1 MTSPISPHHRFFKY
15 RVILLINIS
24 LIIPLGY
31 IVRFSNGPAPEW
43 FNDSFGNIAYQIL
56 LILLTVLLWPQA
68 SLAWTAFGVCLF
80 SCGIEFLQ
88 LWQPPFLQAARATL
102 LGRLILGNTFT
113 WSDFPPY
120 FVGNLLGW
128 VYARWLARFNFAKKN

>member
-15 RVILLINIS
+15 RIALLINIIV
-24 LIIPLGY
+24 IIPLGY
-31 IVRFSNGPAPEW
+31 AVRFSHGPAPEW
-43 FNDSFGNIAYQIL
+43 FNDSFGSIAYQIL
-56 LILLTVLLWPQA
+56 LILLTALLWPQV
-68 SLAWTAFGVCLF
+68 SLAWTAFGVCLA

-120 FVGNLLGW
+120 FLGNLLGW
-128 VYARWLARFNFAKKN
+128 VYVQWLARLKADR